1 MCPFLP
7 RAPVSST
14 MLQKEAVRVDAR
26 ACVVVYI
33 FRSVYAVLPCV
44 RASASSTYIY
54 AARWIAYL
62 LGRGRFIECG
72 RRRSDSHVFTSRQ
85 FFHLAP
91 LPSRTRTF
99 DVPGPLAVW
108 LFLPLSPFASLSSLL
123 LSLSDQS
130 VSSADIHSSC
140 TRHEIRR
147 DVLSRRLR
155 SDCYREVVNGRMAIR
170 IDVAK
175 YLIHDLKT
183 SMFEQFLNGFKI
195 AQISLNIFK
204 NNILEASKTLRILKY
219 YHDYVI

>member
-1 MCPFLP
+1 MLLSLLPLGSSCVLSFMLPFPPPCCKRKPSEWTRQSVWSCIFFTRYTPFSRVFARVLP
-7 RAPVSST
+7 
-14 MLQKEAVRVDAR
+14 LH
-26 ACVVVYI
+26 I
-33 FRSVYAVLPCV
+33 YAVWW
-44 RASASSTYIY
+44 T
-54 AARWIAYL
+54 AYL

-130 VSSADIHSSC
+130 VSSTDIHSFC

-147 DVLSRRLR
+147 DVLS
-155 SDCYREVVNGRMAIR
+155 
-170 IDVAK
+170 
-175 YLIHDLKT
+175 
-183 SMFEQFLNGFKI
+183 
-195 AQISLNIFK
+195 
-204 NNILEASKTLRILKY
+204 
-219 YHDYVI
+219 